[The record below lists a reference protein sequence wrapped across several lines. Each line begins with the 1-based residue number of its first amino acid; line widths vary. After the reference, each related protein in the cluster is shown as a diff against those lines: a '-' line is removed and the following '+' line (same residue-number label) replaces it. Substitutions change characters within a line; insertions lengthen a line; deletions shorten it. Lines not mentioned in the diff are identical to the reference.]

1 MDQYDCLNKA
11 QLSFEYLHTNSTT
24 HTFLFGA
31 LAELIDNSRDAGA
44 RNLDIYTC
52 KDSMLRGGFYLA
64 FLDDGCGMNYGKFL
78 GSNIDLTMSVSL
90 GPNHDALH
98 FAFEYLSSLDDVFNV
113 IVFGKSAKRHAPDSN
128 QIGQYGNG
136 LKSGAMRVANDFILF
151 TKKGNIGT
159 CLFLSRSFH
168 QEEHITQ
175 VICPMPCFDLR
186 TRQPVQNTLEQQLDG
201 TRAYTFDQSKHDLEM
216 RLILKYSPFK
226 TMDDLFR
233 QFDSITTPTGTLIV
247 LYNVKLSDTGES
259 ELDIRTDPSDILIDS
274 KNRRN
279 LFDDNDDRFM
289 HGLVHDRTHSLSV

>member
-31 LAELIDNSRDAGA
+31 IAELVDNSRDAGA

-52 KDSMLRGGFYLA
+52 KDTSLRGGFYLT
-64 FLDDGCGMNYGKFL
+64 FLDDGCGMNYGIFCRLLYFHCLLFFL
-78 GSNIDLTMSVSL
+78 FI
-90 GPNHDALH
+90 
-98 FAFEYLSSLDDVFNV
+98 DDVYNI

-151 TKKGNIGT
+151 TKKDNIGT

-168 QEEHITQ
+168 QEEHIAQ

-186 TRQPVQNTLEQQLDG
+186 TGQPIKNTDYQQLPG
-201 TRAYTFDQSKHDLEM
+201 TRTYTFDQNKYDLEM

-226 TMDDLFR
+226 TMKQLLE
-233 QFDSITTPTGTLIV
+233 QFNLITAPSGTLII
-247 LYNVKLSDTGES
+247 LYNVRLSETGDA
-259 ELDIRTDPSDILIDS
+259 ELDIRTDPQDILIDS
-274 KNRRN
+274 RNRRS
-279 LFDDNDDRFM
+279 LLDDEDDR
-289 HGLVHDRTHSLSV
+289 